1 MKQDF
6 DVVIIGAGVSGMTS
20 AIYLKRAGINC
31 CLIEKGMPGG
41 QINLSPSVENYPG
54 FTKVA
59 GMELTMKMFKQITDL
74 GVSYI
79 NEEVKGISLDGDNK
93 IITTSKN
100 KIIAKKV
107 IIALGRHPRKLAIDN
122 IDNLVGRGVS
132 YCATCD
138 GNFFK
143 EKDVVVVGGSNSA
156 LEEALYLS
164 GICQKVTIVHRK
176 DKFTAE
182 QIYIDKLKTLN
193 NVQVEF
199 NSEVIQLIEED
210 NKLSKIVIDKNGA
223 QKVLEASGL
232 FTYIGYEPSSK
243 LVADLVELDNYGYI
257 KVNSDNE
264 TNIKGIYAVGDIV
277 NKPYFQL
284 ITAMNDGVIAANACI
299 KKLK

>member
-1 MKQDF
+1 MRQDF
-6 DVVIIGAGVSGMTS
+6 DVVIIGAGVSGMIS

-41 QINLSPSVENYPG
+41 QINLSPSIENYPG
-54 FTKVA
+54 FTKVT
-59 GMELTMKMFKQITDL
+59 GIELTKNMFKQITDL

-79 NEEVKGISLDGDNK
+79 NEEVKGILLEGDNK
-93 IITTSKN
+93 IITTGKN
-100 KIIAKKV
+100 TIYAKKV
-107 IIALGRHPRKLAIDN
+107 IIALGRHPRKLAVDN
-122 IDNLVGRGVS
+122 IDNLVGKGVS

-143 EKDVVVVGGSNSA
+143 EKCVVVVGGSNSA
-156 LEEALYLS
+156 LEEALYLA

-182 QIYIDKLKTLN
+182 QIYIDKLKALN

-210 NKLSKIVIDKNGA
+210 NKLSKIIIDKNGTP
-223 QKVLEASGL
+223 KVLEASGL
-232 FTYIGYEPSSK
+232 FTYIGYEPSSM
-243 LVADLVELDNYGYI
+243 LVADLVELDNNGYI

-299 KKLK
+299 KELK

>member
-31 CLIEKGMPGG
+31 CLIEKGIPGG
-41 QINLSPSVENYPG
+41 QINLSPSIENYPG

-59 GMELTMKMFKQITDL
+59 GMELTMNMFKQITYL

-93 IITTSKN
+93 IITTRKN

-122 IDNLVGRGVS
+122 IDNLVGKGVS